1 MNKLEKIKEINEKFQ
16 IEHLPLLYSVK
27 KSLYSK
33 NNDNIYIVELFIN
46 YPKKSHIEEYLFFLS
61 ETIIRYT
68 KLKFNSIELKNE
80 NYIILTFKE

>member
-33 NNDNIYIVELFIN
+33 NNDNIYYFN
-46 YPKKSHIEEYLFFLS
+46 
-61 ETIIRYT
+61 
-68 KLKFNSIELKNE
+68 FNSCFLYNVF
-80 NYIILTFKE
+80 YG